1 MIAGR
6 QIIDKWFMYI
16 GCILRKGIVSCQV
29 YIYIV
34 DSRYFP
40 GWADIWFNRSKTC

>member
-1 MIAGR
+1 MIAVR

-16 GCILRKGIVSCQV
+16 GCLLRKGIVSCQV
-29 YIYIV
+29 YIV